1 MAPDYEM
8 GDERMLVRLAGLI
21 VAAITMMSAPS
32 WGASLQDFEGDW
44 AGAGL
49 MSGDGRTQV
58 RELDFKLNAPLA
70 RQGGFLVLALWRP
83 AGTADQPAQPRGMEF
98 VPTARANLWQSQA
111 ACDPLI
117 PAGCGWAR
125 LDGDL
130 LTVTTLAIDSAGR
143 IEMQITRRLLSD
155 GVIQASFMSLVDG
168 EVRRTLNARLVRR
181 KLD

>member
-1 MAPDYEM
+1 MKRRLFGMIVGGMA
-8 GDERMLVRLAGLI
+8 LLAG
-21 VAAITMMSAPS
+21 APS
-32 WGASLQDFEGDW
+32 WAASLQDFEGDW

-58 RELDFKLNAPLA
+58 RELDFKLNAPAA
-70 RQGGFLVLALWRP
+70 RQGGFLVLALWRA
-83 AGTADQPAQPRGMEF
+83 AGAADQPAQPRGMEF
-98 VPTARANLWQSQA
+98 APTARPNVWQGQA
-111 ACDPLI
+111 ICDPMA

-130 LTVTTLAIDSAGR
+130 LTVTTLAIDAAGR
-143 IEMQITRRLLSD
+143 VETQITRRLLSD
-155 GVIQASFMSLVDG
+155 GVIQASFISLIDG